1 MRLTAL
7 ATLLC
12 CGQALHLPL
21 SKAIV
26 ASPRRAPLVRMRT
39 HFAAWHP
46 DCEVALNK
54 QIAVETAA
62 SFQYLAMHAY
72 FDRPTVALK
81 QAAAFFEKAQLEEIG
96 HAKVRS
102 GTCAPAPQLALLRP

>member
-1 MRLTAL
+1 MSTSSRSY
-7 ATLLC
+7 C
-12 CGQALHLPL
+12 
-21 SKAIV
+21 
-26 ASPRRAPLVRMRT
+26 ASIQ
-39 HFAAWHP
+39 
-46 DCEVALNK
+46 VALNK

-72 FDRPTVALK
+72 FDRPTAALK